1 MRPISLPATTE
12 RVRLHTSAD
21 VNERIRLRTLR
32 NVDHY
37 RGRTAGEI
45 AARIAELD
53 REWDTERVL
62 ETSAAGFT
70 MIGTA
75 LGFARRPAWFVLPG
89 VVGFFLMQ
97 HALQGWCPPLS
108 VIRRLGVRSAAEIE
122 EERTALRALRGG
134 FTGAR

>member
-32 NVDHY
+32 NVDRY

-45 AARIAELD
+45 AGRIEELD

-75 LGFARRPAWFVLPG
+75 LGFTRRPAWFVLPG

-122 EERTALRALRGG
+122 EERTALRALRGD

>member
-1 MRPISLPATTE
+1 MRPLSLPATTE
-12 RVRLHTSAD
+12 KVRLHTSAS
-21 VNERIRLRTLR
+21 VNERIRLRTRR
-32 NVDHY
+32 NVARY
-37 RGRTAGEI
+37 RGRSAGEI
-45 AARIAELD
+45 AARIAEID

-62 ETSAAGFT
+62 EASAAGFA

-75 LGFARRPAWFVLPG
+75 LGFARKPAWFVLPG

-122 EERTALRALRGG
+122 EERTALKALRGD
-134 FTGAR
+134 FVDTR

>member
-12 RVRLHTSAD
+12 RVRLHTSVH
-21 VNERIRLRTLR
+21 VNEQIRLRTQR
-32 NVDHY
+32 NVDLY
-37 RGRTAGEI
+37 RGRSVGEI

-62 ETSAAGFT
+62 ETSAAGFA

-122 EERTALRALRGG
+122 EERTALRALRGD
-134 FTGAR
+134 FTGVR

>member
-122 EERTALRALRGG
+122 EERTALRALRGD